1 MNNNNIIYI
10 NDNFYML
17 SLERIRLN
25 ILNLATSK
33 FNSSTK
39 AEKWLV
45 RTHPKLGLSPDL
57 MLGTYQGK
65 LSVLDVLNHEQSN
78 WEPSYE

>member
-1 MNNNNIIYI
+1 MGTNNVIYI

-17 SLERIRLN
+17 SLERIRLKVLN
-25 ILNLATSK
+25 IATSK
-33 FNSSTK
+33 FNSSKK

-45 RTHPKLGLSPDL
+45 NTHPKLGLSPDL

-65 LSVLDVLNHEQSN
+65 LSVLSVLESEKYN
-78 WEPSYE
+78 WEPQYE